1 MLQKENNVDANNRHS
16 IGLPMLILGLA
27 CAGGVAA
34 QSQLDTRSLDKPA
47 VRTLSC
53 GQVDIG
59 WNLELLNQFPNIPG
73 ACHEV
78 VTSHGTK
85 WARFEADFVRINS
98 DGSVTSDF
106 VGPNGRPMGR
116 YTLIPFPGQQVTLD
130 GRKYPFSAL
139 RPNQRINLYV
149 PEGATGLASEPAA
162 STQQFTR
169 IARYEEAPA
178 PPMQVAQATPRQAY
192 VADRLPNTAGPLPWF
207 ALGSALSFLGALGL
221 RFGRRSRQA

>member
-1 MLQKENNVDANNRHS
+1 MNKNNRHA

-34 QSQLDTRSLDKPA
+34 QSQLDTRDLERPA

-53 GQVDIG
+53 GQVDID
-59 WNLELLNQFPNIPG
+59 WNVELIDQFPNIPG

-78 VTSHGTK
+78 VTSHGMK
-85 WARFEADFVRINS
+85 WARFEADFVRVNA

-106 VGPNGRPMGR
+106 IGAHGRPMGR
-116 YTLIPFPGQQVTLD
+116 YTLIPSQGQQVTLD
-130 GRKYPFSAL
+130 GRKYPFTAL

-162 STQQFTR
+162 STPPITR
-169 IARYEEAPA
+169 IVRYEPVPA
-178 PPMQVAQATPRQAY
+178 APMQLAQATPRQPY
-192 VADRLPNTAGPLPWF
+192 VADRLPDTAGPLPWF
-207 ALGSALSFLGALGL
+207 ALGGALSLLGALGL
-221 RFGRRSRQA
+221 RIGRRSR